1 MAKRVTTKK
10 KASSDRKTID
20 KVFVLLG
27 AAATVLLLVIGS
39 LAWYGYSFAT
49 NMVHDELSS
58 QKIFFPAA
66 GSAGLPESEFP
77 DLQKYGGKQ
86 VVNGEMAKAYANG
99 YIGRHL
105 EKIAGG
111 KTYAEISSEAMANP
125 TNTALQQQKATLF
138 QGETLRGML
147 LGDGY
152 GFWTFGMIAKWAALA
167 SFTAAAVMAV
177 LSALGYRHY
186 MRIHK

>member
-1 MAKRVTTKK
+1 MPKK
-10 KASSDRKTID
+10 KSSDRKTID

-27 AAATVLLLVIGS
+27 AAATILLLVIGS

-49 NMVHDELSS
+49 NMVRDELSS

-66 GSAGLPESEFP
+66 GSASLPASEFP
-77 DLQKYGGKQ
+77 DLQKYGGQQ
-86 VVNGEMAKAYANG
+86 VVNGDMAKAYANG
-99 YIGRHL
+99 FIGRHL

-111 KTYAEISSEAMANP
+111 KTYAEISSAAKADP
-125 TNTALQQQKATLF
+125 TNAALQAQKATLF

-167 SFTAAAVMAV
+167 AFTAAGVMAV
-177 LSALGYRHY
+177 LSLLGYKHY
-186 MRIHK
+186 TKIHN